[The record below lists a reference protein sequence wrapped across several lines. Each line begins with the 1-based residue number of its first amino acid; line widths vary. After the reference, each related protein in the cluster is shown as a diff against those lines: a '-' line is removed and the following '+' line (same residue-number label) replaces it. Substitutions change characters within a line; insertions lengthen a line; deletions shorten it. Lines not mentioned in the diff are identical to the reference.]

1 MSDRPVRTRIL
12 TEDGWHGFQEFM
24 IIRGA
29 RGPVLDVEF
38 RHARA
43 APPTPEVLAA
53 VDSAQA
59 IIIGPSNPVLSVAPI
74 LALPGLRDRM
84 KAAPGPV
91 VAVSPLV
98 AGQVI
103 KGPTDAFMQWAEQ
116 PLSSDGIAAVYDGLI
131 DGLVADEPTALL
143 PQLQTDLLMDGP
155 AARTRLAEETL
166 QFAMTLR

>member
-1 MSDRPVRTRIL
+1 
-12 TEDGWHGFQEFM
+12 
-24 IIRGA
+24 
-29 RGPVLDVEF
+29 
-38 RHARA
+38 
-43 APPTPEVLAA
+43 
-53 VDSAQA
+53 
-59 IIIGPSNPVLSVAPI
+59 VLSVAPI